1 MLMGNELQVR
11 KLNIAICDDEEA
23 IREQIKELIEKEKPG
38 VYTGLYE
45 TGDGLLESGGLFD
58 LVFLDIQMDGTN
70 GIETAKIL
78 RERNEDTI
86 LVFITGIREYVFEA
100 FDVAAFHYLI
110 KPIEESKFLE
120 VFHRAERELEK
131 RKKQR
136 RETVFIKT
144 RNRGFTLE
152 KDSILYIES
161 RGKKVGIHTT
171 GKTVVAY
178 VSMNEL
184 GGRLGSGF
192 YRCHR
197 GYLVNMAYVTEY
209 DSKSIILNNG
219 EYIYLAKEKYGEFV
233 KAYMRYLRNGVG
245 GND

>member
-1 MLMGNELQVR
+1 MQVMI
-11 KLNIAICDDEEA
+11 LNIAICDDEEA

-38 VYTGLYE
+38 VCPGLYE
-45 TGDGLLESGGLFD
+45 TGDGLLAAGGQFD
-58 LVFLDIQMDGTN
+58 LVFLDIQMDGTD

-86 LVFITGIREYVFEA
+86 LIFITGIREYVFEA
-100 FDVAAFHYLI
+100 FDVAAFHYLL
-110 KPIEESKFLE
+110 KPIEEDKFHE
-120 VFHRAERELEK
+120 VFGRAEKELEK

-161 RGKKVGIHTT
+161 RGKKVEIHTT
-171 GKTVVAY
+171 GKTIEAY
-178 VSMNEL
+178 ASMNEMEGQL
-184 GGRLGSGF
+184 GVGF

-209 DSKSIILNNG
+209 DSESVILSNG

-245 GND
+245 GDD

>member
-1 MLMGNELQVR
+1 M
-11 KLNIAICDDEEA
+11 NIAICDDEEA

-38 VYTGLYE
+38 VCPGIYE
-45 TGDGLLESGGLFD
+45 TGDGLLAAGGQFD

-78 RERNEDTI
+78 RERDEDTI
-86 LVFITGIREYVFEA
+86 LIFITGIREYVFEA
-100 FDVAAFHYLI
+100 FDVAAFHYLL
-110 KPIEESKFLE
+110 KPIEEDKFHE
-120 VFHRAERELEK
+120 VFGRAEKELEK

-161 RGKKVGIHTT
+161 RGKKVEIHTLGET
-171 GKTVVAY
+171 IEAY
-178 VSMNEL
+178 ASMNEL
-184 GGRLGSGF
+184 EGQLGAGF

-209 DSKSIILNNG
+209 DSESIILNNG
-219 EYIYLAKEKYGEFV
+219 EYVYLAKEKYGEFV

-245 GND
+245 GDD

>member
-1 MLMGNELQVR
+1 MMI
-11 KLNIAICDDEEA
+11 LNIAICDDEEA
-23 IREQIKELIEKEKPG
+23 IREQIKELIEKERPG
-38 VYTGLYE
+38 VCPGIYE
-45 TGDGLLESGGLFD
+45 TGDGLLAAGGQFD

-78 RERNEDTI
+78 RERDEDTI
-86 LVFITGIREYVFEA
+86 LIFITGIREYVFEA
-100 FDVAAFHYLI
+100 FDVAAFHYLL
-110 KPIEESKFLE
+110 KPIEEDKFHE
-120 VFHRAERELEK
+120 VFGRAERELEK

-144 RNRGFTLE
+144 RNRGFALE

-161 RGKKVGIHTT
+161 RGKKVEIHTT
-171 GKTVVAY
+171 GETIEAY

-184 GGRLGSGF
+184 EGQLGAGF

-209 DSKSIILNNG
+209 DSESIILNNG
-219 EYIYLAKEKYGEFV
+219 EYVYLAKEKYGEFV

-245 GND
+245 GDD